1 MSEESFE
8 GRLAIDSIAERI
20 LKRAQPSAA
29 ELAALKRPMRDIEQL
44 MRRDYVRALR
54 KRLGY
59 RELLTLVSQANG
71 LWPGLNRERLM
82 WKRRHLTEFSEQLSV
97 HLSARP
103 RREPEGMALRGFY
116 VHKSRSTLKR
126 PLIYVNTAHHPA
138 AVAATF
144 CHEVGHHLA
153 TGRLAREKQTP
164 IHFFFDAAYA
174 RHIDDPTELSADVLV
189 SLAAYP
195 EPVARRIFSKSWSGG
210 LVARAQHLTAETVED
225 ICRHL
230 KQGYRVDFTRSV
242 QSRRNLTY
250 LAGMIHFAK
259 LRWALLAEYD
269 L

>member
-1 MSEESFE
+1 MSEESFK
-8 GRLAIDSIAERI
+8 GRLAINSIVERI
-20 LKRAQPSAA
+20 LKKAQPSAA

-59 RELLTLVSQANG
+59 RELLRIVSAAND
-71 LWPGLNRERLM
+71 LWPGLNREKLM
-82 WKRRHLTEFSEQLSV
+82 WKRRQLTEFSEQLSV

-103 RREPEGMALRGFY
+103 HRKPEGMALRGFY
-116 VHKSRSTLKR
+116 VNKAESTLKR

-153 TGRLAREKQTP
+153 TDRLPAEQERSVN
-164 IHFFFDAAYA
+164 FFFDAAYA
-174 RHIDDPTELSADVLV
+174 KHIDDPVELSADVLV

-230 KQGYRVDFTRSV
+230 KQGYRVDFTRSG
-242 QSRRNLTY
+242 QPRRDLTY
-250 LAGMIHFAK
+250 LAGMVHFAK